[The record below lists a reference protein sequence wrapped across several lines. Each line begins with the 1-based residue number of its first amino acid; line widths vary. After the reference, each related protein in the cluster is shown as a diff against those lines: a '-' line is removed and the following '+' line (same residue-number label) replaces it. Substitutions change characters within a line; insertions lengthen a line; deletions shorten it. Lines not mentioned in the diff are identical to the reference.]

1 MTEKHIRPQI
11 TYQQRHV
18 HCHIM
23 DSASVTADILTSQ
36 SRKSTGVTH
45 HINDDSVT
53 LSVPVSQHAQHQGPG
68 TKAPKYNIPKIPI
81 LNLPC
86 VFHLL

>member
-1 MTEKHIRPQI
+1 MVILDQKASCATKIGIDMTEKRMPKI

-36 SRKSTGVTH
+36 SREKHRCNASH
-45 HINDDSVT
+45 
-53 LSVPVSQHAQHQGPG
+53 PG
-68 TKAPKYNIPKIPI
+68 TKAPKYNIPIIPI